1 MTATAEIRRLR
12 GPRAS
17 VAADVPQAVWDETE
31 TASAGVGVCTRVML
45 LTGGEC
51 RFTCSMCDLWRHTLP
66 TPTPRGSLPAQ
77 IRQGLALPAADG
89 QPPRWVKLYNSSNF
103 FDSRSVPEGDLPA
116 IATLV
121 APFERVVVENHPRL
135 LGDTVLRFRDACRG
149 RLEVAMGLETAEP
162 KALASLNKQMT
173 LDDFQSGCERLRGE
187 GIDTRAFVLLGVPG
201 IPAAEAV
208 GWCLESVAFAFAC
221 GVRHVSIVPL
231 RAGNGWVD
239 WLLAD
244 GSLRLPTAGDLEAV
258 AAGSFALPRPAG
270 RVVTTDL
277 WDFERLAGSC
287 GGCRALRRERVDL
300 MNRAQAVA
308 SLPALSCG
316 CLS

>member
-1 MTATAEIRRLR
+1 MTATAEIRSLR

-45 LTGGEC
+45 LTGAEC

-77 IRQGLALPAADG
+77 IRQGLALPAADD
-89 QPPRWVKLYNSSNF
+89 QPPRWIKLYNSSNF
-103 FDSRSVPEGDLPA
+103 FDSRSVPEDDLPA
-116 IATLV
+116 IAELV

-135 LGDTVLRFRDACRG
+135 LGDTVLRFRDSFRG

-162 KALASLNKQMT
+162 KALAGLNKQMT
-173 LDDFQSGCERLRGE
+173 LDDFRSGCDRLRSE

-239 WLLAD
+239 RLLAD
-244 GSLRLPTAGDLEAV
+244 GSLPLPTARDLEAV